1 MHLFHKVLLSE
12 FMEKDSTIL
21 KLNKNEMKN
30 QY

>member
-1 MHLFHKVLLSE
+1 VLLSE